1 MRRIFLGAAMAAILA
16 GTGFVPGPG
25 TLPALAQADL
35 FRPVVFV
42 NDSAVTRYEVDQRVR
57 FMQFLRAPDVDAAA
71 AEKALIDDRLRTFAA
86 KQAGIDV
93 SDDEINAGLE
103 EFAARGNLSTDQ
115 FVQVLAQNGID
126 RQTFHDFIVS
136 GILWREFVR
145 QHLIGLVRVTDA
157 EVDREMGRIIT
168 TPQVT
173 SVSLSELI
181 IPAPAGQEAQ
191 ANALAERIVA
201 QTRSEADFARFAQQ
215 YSATPSAERGGRL
228 PTTPLANLPPA
239 LRPILLQMQPGQ
251 VSQPLQVPGA
261 VVLFYLR
268 GTQGTL
274 RPGAEEQI
282 LDYVRF
288 RLANRQDA
296 ARIAALSDTCADL
309 FVHARGLPPE
319 QIQRQSLPQGQIPTG
334 DAIRLAVLDDN
345 ESTLITEGG
354 AAVTLLMLCKRTPA
368 LLANAPPRPVAT
380 APGEEP
386 AQPDPAALPAREEVR
401 NQIFNRKVGQ
411 AAESHLAELRAN
423 AIIRRP

>member
-157 EVDREMGRIIT
+157 EVDREMGRIIA

-215 YSATPSAERGGRL
+215 
-228 PTTPLANLPPA
+228 
-239 LRPILLQMQPGQ
+239 
-251 VSQPLQVPGA
+251 
-261 VVLFYLR
+261 
-268 GTQGTL
+268 
-274 RPGAEEQI
+274 
-282 LDYVRF
+282 
-288 RLANRQDA
+288 
-296 ARIAALSDTCADL
+296 LS
-309 FVHARGLPPE
+309 
-319 QIQRQSLPQGQIPTG
+319 
-334 DAIRLAVLDDN
+334 
-345 ESTLITEGG
+345 LIH
-354 AAVTLLMLCKRTPA
+354 
-368 LLANAPPRPVAT
+368 
-380 APGEEP
+380 
-386 AQPDPAALPAREEVR
+386 
-401 NQIFNRKVGQ
+401 I
-411 AAESHLAELRAN
+411 
-423 AIIRRP
+423 